1 MDKMG
6 RHSLLVYITAILLF
20 TSAAHADGDK
30 TGNSNVLNQ
39 KPYSSN
45 RFPDHKVVIES
56 EKHGRGTFYNYPSYH
71 HPQRPVRY
79 RDNRVTDHN
88 RYPAQNRIYT
98 SPQPSVTY
106 YYSTPLPN
114 GGYVQIQNQRDIYNN
129 RGVSPKYNRT
139 PPGVYP
145 GYPAQPGNRVTYF
158 QQYRAYPY
166 YSQPQSTQHNI
177 DTRPTSCLG
186 LSCGK

>member
-1 MDKMG
+1 MDKVG
-6 RHSLLVYITAILLF
+6 RHNLLLYIIAILLF
-20 TSAAHADGDK
+20 TSAAHADGEK
-30 TGNSNVLNQ
+30 KENSHVVNQ

-45 RFPDHKVVIES
+45 RLLDHKVVIES
-56 EKHGRGTFYNYPSYH
+56 EKHGRGTFYNYPSYR
-71 HPQRPVRY
+71 HPQHSVKY
-79 RDNRVTDHN
+79 RDNRATDHN
-88 RYPAQNRIYT
+88 HYPAQNRIYR

-129 RGVSPKYNRT
+129 RGVSRKYNRILS
-139 PPGVYP
+139 GIYP
-145 GYPAQPGNRVTYF
+145 GYPAQPENQGTYF
-158 QQYRAYPY
+158 QKYRTYPY
-166 YSQPQSTQHNI
+166 YSQPQSIQHNI